1 MKSLSNRVFS
11 IFNFPLEAGYRPPF
25 LATVLLLTISAIT
38 SGQSKAPPKSDTQ
51 SWNDVQV
58 TVPMNKKTD
67 FVLLGTLRIGGNLTK
82 PVDERWGIRFNY
94 ALQKY
99 VTLQTSYFHREAR
112 PPNGKHESE
121 ERLTVGANFRIPLGK
136 FTLNTRNWFE
146 RRWREP
152 QVDAWRYRNR
162 IQLEH
167 PFKINKTKFNWF
179 VSDEVFYDWSL
190 HDWVRNRFAA
200 GVSHTFNKHL
210 TLEIYGMRQNDGRTK
225 PGDVNVIGTTWRV
238 KL

>member
-1 MKSLSNRVFS
+1 MKSLSNRIFS
-11 IFNFPLEAGYRPPF
+11 IISLRLEAGYCPPF
-25 LATVLLLTISAIT
+25 LAAVLLLTISAIS

-58 TVPMNKKTD
+58 TVPINKKFE

-99 VTLQTSYFHREAR
+99 VTLQTSYFHREAK
-112 PPNGKHESE
+112 PPNGKHEQE

-146 RRWREP
+146 RRWRDP
-152 QVDAWRYRNR
+152 QINAWRYRNR

-167 PFKINKTKFNWF
+167 PFKISKTKFNWF
-179 VSDEVFYDWSL
+179 VSDEFFYDWSF

-210 TLEIYGMRQNDGRTK
+210 TLEVYGMRQNDGRTK
-225 PGDVNVIGTTWRV
+225 PGDVNVIGTTWRI